1 MLWIIYGGQS
11 VRAHAIADKTAVETM
26 CGKAIGENPKEVK
39 GLSASRKCK
48 VCQSVI
54 AANQPWGEKSS
65 DWYSS

>member
-11 VRAHAIADKTAVETM
+11 LRAHAIGDKTAVETM

-39 GLSASRKCK
+39 GLSDSRKCK

-54 AANQPWGEKSS
+54 AANQPWPEAKA
-65 DWYSS
+65 